1 MAIHPRSSEPTLT
14 YFNLLY
20 YYAMSMTK
28 DNIVTLPEPNLRK
41 KSARV
46 GVITDEVKQLIADMI
61 EATIDWENSRDHEAA
76 VGLAAI
82 QVNQL
87 FRVFI
92 VRNDFEKTEDKRFT
106 VFINPEIVKKFGPIE
121 EEYEGCLSVPDVY
134 GKVARHQSVKLRAM
148 NEQGETFRVTA
159 HGFLAR
165 ILQHEVDH
173 TNGTVFID
181 HIKEKQDAFYRLMP
195 EGGLEPLDYEKDIKN
210 NSILW
215 D

>member
-1 MAIHPRSSEPTLT
+1 
-14 YFNLLY
+14 
-20 YYAMSMTK
+20 MSM
-28 DNIVTLPEPNLRK
+28 DRSNIVTLPEPNLRK

-46 GVITDEVKQLIADMI
+46 GVITDEIKQLIADMI
-61 EATIDWENSRDHEAA
+61 AATIDWENSRDHEAA

-82 QVNQL
+82 QVNTL
-87 FRVFI
+87 YRIFI

-134 GKVARHQSVKLRAM
+134 GKVARHQSIKLKAL
-148 NEQGETFRVTA
+148 NENGQSFRVTA

-173 TNGTVFID
+173 TNGLVFID
-181 HIKEKQDAFYRLMP
+181 HIKENPAAFFRLMP
-195 EGGLEPLDYEKDIKN
+195 EGGLKPLNYEADIQN

-215 D
+215 N

>member
-1 MAIHPRSSEPTLT
+1 M
-14 YFNLLY
+14 
-20 YYAMSMTK
+20 
-28 DNIVTLPEPNLRK
+28 RK

-46 GVITDEVKQLIADMI
+46 GVITDEIKQLIADMI
-61 EATIDWENSRDHEAA
+61 AATIDWENSRDHEAA

-82 QVNQL
+82 QVNTL
-87 FRVFI
+87 YRIFI

-134 GKVARHQSVKLRAM
+134 GKVARHQSIKLKAL
-148 NEQGETFRVTA
+148 NENGQSFRVTA

-173 TNGTVFID
+173 TNGLVFID
-181 HIKEKQDAFYRLMP
+181 HIKENPAAFFRLMP
-195 EGGLEPLDYEKDIKN
+195 EGGLKPLNYEADIQN

-215 D
+215 N